1 MKQINRRA
9 YKRQQTTQ
17 LRLLLTLLAVGT
29 ASLVFFSFLSSR
41 DMKSAQFRSNWAR
54 QVEGVLDR
62 LSQELENAAVIEFPQ
77 QGTGPQC
84 AFRRATA
91 DWTLGAAVEIDTFL
105 FAENS
110 LFHMV
115 RTASGTSP
123 APRPIGNLAN
133 PLLSGVQG
141 GVFERVS
148 PRLLKLS
155 CRIQLPD
162 KPEVYQSFDR
172 LIHLRNQ

>member
-1 MKQINRRA
+1 MKNTRRA

-41 DMKSAQFRSNWAR
+41 DMKSAQFRSSWAR
-54 QVEGVLDR
+54 QVETVLDR
-62 LSQELENAAVIEFPQ
+62 LSQELENAAVVEFPS
-77 QGTGPQC
+77 QGEGPQC

-91 DWTLGAAVEIDTFL
+91 DWTLGAAVEIDSFL

-110 LFHMV
+110 LYHMI
-115 RTASGTSP
+115 RTASGTTP
-123 APRPIGNLAN
+123 APRPIGNLTN
-133 PLLSGVQG
+133 PLISGVQG
-141 GVFERVS
+141 GVFERVA
-148 PRLLKLS
+148 PRLLKLR
-155 CRIQLPD
+155 CRVQLPD
-162 KPEVYQSFDR
+162 KPEIFQPFER